1 METLRLQLDS
11 PLFGITL
18 TILSM
23 VFIQLLGRKA
33 KTSLLNPLLFST
45 ASIIAFL
52 YFTGIPLE
60 SYQAGGRVMTFF
72 LGPVIVSL
80 AVPLYKQLDKL
91 KAHLAPVL
99 LGATAGVLVSI
110 TSGILLSLLFGI
122 SRELTVSMAPKGTTS
137 AISMELA
144 KSLGGDG
151 SVAIAFVI
159 FAGIFG
165 YSAGGWLLNRAG
177 VTHPLAR
184 GLSLGTASHASGT
197 QRAFEMGEEEG
208 AMASLAIGL
217 VGVLTSVFLPP
228 LLRLFGL

>member
-1 METLRLQLDS
+1 MEAIDRQLNS

-23 VFIQLLGRKA
+23 VFFQWLGRKA
-33 KTSLLNPLLFST
+33 KSPLINPLLFST

-52 YFTGIPLE
+52 SFTGIPLE
-60 SYQAGGRVMTFF
+60 SFQAGGRIMTFF

-91 KAHLAPVL
+91 KTNKAPVL
-99 LGATAGVLVSI
+99 LGAAAGVLVSI
-110 TSGILLSLLFGI
+110 LSGILLSLLFGI
-122 SRELTVSMAPKGTTS
+122 NRELIISLAPKGTTS

-144 KSLGGDG
+144 KAMGGDG
-151 SVAIAFVI
+151 SVAVAFVI

-165 YSAGGWLLNRAG
+165 YSAGEWLLNVSG
-177 VTHPLAR
+177 VTHPIAR

-217 VGVLTSVFLPP
+217 VGVLTSVFLPL